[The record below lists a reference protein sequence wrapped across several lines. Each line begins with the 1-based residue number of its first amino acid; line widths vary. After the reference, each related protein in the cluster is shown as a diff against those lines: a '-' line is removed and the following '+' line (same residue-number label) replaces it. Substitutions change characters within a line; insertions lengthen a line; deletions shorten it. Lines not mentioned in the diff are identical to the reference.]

1 MLKKKLLC
9 HDIFPLQPASLE
21 SELHRE
27 RCYTQRKICYLPEA
41 LNVLLYALNMSLEVL
56 TTCTVSEAWQRNIT
70 LPPRDCASGYEN
82 LHFQGSTVH
91 GGSQNRSLINSSQR
105 YNNAL
110 IHGWL
115 LPQRLVEQAKAP
127 AIIGHNSIKMVVQ
140 TFHCYWSE
148 SSLQP
153 SGSRLH
159 VPHFK
164 HHPAQLLEGMST
176 GGRIGCIS
184 FLYYK
189 YLVFGKSIDHVRWI
203 SYLLAYRNLY
213 LCHNVNFWRCLSVL
227 VSQPTRDHKHKNLNN
242 SRQGVM
248 QYSLILAMLEMTA
261 NNPSLLHCLFHL
273 ALLYER
279 YQKRMGGIVGPP
291 LNQKGH
297 WTQWPDSSG

>member
-1 MLKKKLLC
+1 
-9 HDIFPLQPASLE
+9 
-21 SELHRE
+21 
-27 RCYTQRKICYLPEA
+27 
-41 LNVLLYALNMSLEVL
+41 MSLEVL

-148 SSLQP
+148 SSLQL

-189 YLVFGKSIDHVRWI
+189 YLVFGKSINHVRWV

-248 QYSLILAMLEMTA
+248 QHSHPGDVGNDGKQPKSFTLPVPPRLAVWKVPKENGGHCWSAFKPERAL
-261 NNPSLLHCLFHL
+261 NPVT
-273 ALLYER
+273 R
-279 YQKRMGGIVGPP
+279 
-291 LNQKGH
+291 
-297 WTQWPDSSG
+297 